1 MSPFSKP
8 ELAYLQSGR
17 RLARL
22 ATVSPDGTPHITP
35 VSDWTVDPD
44 SGVIEIAGR
53 WNLTATKKFHDAAR
67 TGRAAIVID
76 DVQEPWRPR
85 AIEIRGRAEAVDG
98 PAPVIRIHP
107 ERIISWGLDD
117 DDPGARH
124 AHQVGR

>member
-17 RLARL
+17 RLGRL
-22 ATVSPDGTPHITP
+22 ATVGPDGTPHVTP
-35 VSDWTVDPD
+35 VIGWTVDPD

-53 WNLTATKKFHDAAR
+53 WNFAATKKFHDAAR

-76 DVQEPWRPR
+76 DVQEPRRPR
-85 AIEIRGRAEAVDG
+85 AVEIRGRAETVDG

-107 ERIISWGLDD
+107 ERIISWGLDS

-124 AHQVGR
+124 AHDAGR

>member
-76 DVQEPWRPR
+76 DVQEPRRPR
-85 AIEIRGRAEAVDG
+85 AVEIRGRAEAVDG
-98 PAPVIRIHP
+98 PAPVICIHP
-107 ERIISWGLDD
+107 ERIISWGLDG

-124 AHQVGR
+124 ADDAGR